1 MILTMINK
9 KNTISHGFPPWP
21 SKFVYEGKKLK
32 AFLPQ
37 KGPRKL
43 LTQVS
48 FQICKGGSS
57 DLQH

>member
-1 MILTMINK
+1 MDFLLGPQNLYMKVK
-9 KNTISHGFPPWP
+9 K
-21 SKFVYEGKKLK
+21 SKV
-32 AFLPQ
+32 FLPQ